1 MIKVILL
8 PHLWRN
14 RRINE
19 EKLEFREEVKMFDC
33 YSLI

>member
-8 PHLWRN
+8 PHLWRS

-19 EKLEFREEVKMFDC
+19 EELKFREEVRILDC